1 MRTQEAAQRYAKAFY
16 TLATEKNKLD
26 TALNELR
33 EFSCAVRKDP
43 GLKYFFSSPIITAE
57 DQRAA
62 LDKFFEKKPLS
73 EETRSL
79 LHLLAEK
86 RRMNLLSAIAA
97 AFQSVVD
104 ESRGV
109 ARGQVVS
116 ASTLSPEERQKLE
129 VTISRHTNKKAVL
142 EYHEDKS
149 LLGGLVARVGSFTF
163 DDSLD
168 TQLRV
173 MKEVLTKRRSH

>member
-1 MRTQEAAQRYAKAFY
+1 MKGQEAAQRYAKAFY
-16 TLATEKNKLD
+16 ALTTEKNKLD

-33 EFSCAVRKDP
+33 EFSIAVQKEP
-43 GLKYFFSSPIITAE
+43 ELNYFFTSPIVTAD
-57 DQRAA
+57 DQKGA
-62 LDKFFEKKPLS
+62 LDKFFEKKALS
-73 EETRSL
+73 DETKSL

-86 RRMNLLSAIAA
+86 RRFGLLSQIAS

-104 ESRGV
+104 EARAV

-142 EYHEDKS
+142 EYHEDKG
-149 LLGGLVARVGSFTF
+149 LLGGLVAQVGSFTF

-173 MKEVLTKRRSH
+173 MKEVLTKRRAH